1 MNIEE
6 SLIKREF
13 KQVNLYNEFYI
24 NSAGEVYRIFTN
36 YKGIK
41 ILKSISISKTKE
53 GNLKANF
60 TVNNKNTSLLISVV
74 VYETFKNKL
83 SVNDYLCF
91 IDGNKLN
98 CNIDNL
104 ITQNELLEFYK
115 LNKI

>member
-1 MNIEE
+1 MDIKE

-24 NSAGEVYRIFTN
+24 NSKGELYRIFTN

-60 TVNNKNTSLLISVV
+60 TVNNKNTSLLISVI

-83 SVNDYLCF
+83 SINDSLCF

-98 CNIDNL
+98 CKLDNL
-104 ITQNELLEFYK
+104 ITQHELLKFYRD
-115 LNKI
+115 NI